1 MPDPTFTQSHA
12 DQIAETRVRVDATE
26 ARISKLETSEQI
38 ATVRM
43 GYIQE
48 SLRAINANIN
58 RVVWLV
64 IAGIVGGVMTFIISG
79 GLNGAQ

>member
-43 GYIQE
+43 GYIQN
-48 SLRAINANIN
+48 SLDAINANIN
-58 RVVWLV
+58 KVVWLV
-64 IAGIVGGVMTFIISG
+64 VAAIVGGGMTFIISG
-79 GLNGAQ
+79 GLTLGQ